1 MAHLPAV
8 HDPRHPR
15 DLHPGAWWAWALGLS
30 VAASRTNNPVLL
42 VLLLVVAGFVVA
54 MKRTDAPW
62 ARAYTMFVQIALV
75 VVALRVV
82 LQAVLSTHA
91 QGTHVIVTLP
101 EIPLPDA
108 ISGIKLGG
116 VITWEAVLSA
126 LYAGGQLAVIL
137 VCFGA
142 ANALA
147 SPRRLLQL
155 LPAALYEIQVAMVV
169 ALTFAPQL
177 VVDARR
183 VRNARRL
190 RGRRMRARDLFRTT
204 AMPILESSLD
214 RSVAL
219 AAAMDA
225 RGYGRT
231 RHLPRRRRQM
241 TSALSLAGTGGL
253 LVGLYGLLSASIRP
267 ALSIGAVVAGLALA
281 VAALVLG
288 AARATRTRYR
298 PDPWAL
304 PEWLVAASGV
314 FVAAVMVWSSMRGIG
329 GLTMPSAMA
338 VPPLSPG
345 SVLAIL
351 VGLLPALAAPDATRS
366 AAVMAGTTSA
376 HRPGSAPAA
385 PGQPDPAGTDLPGTA
400 PVGTAPAGTAPA
412 CTDPQP
418 TEVAHR

>member
-42 VLLLVVAGFVVA
+42 VLLLAVAGFVVA

-62 ARAYTMFVQIALV
+62 ARAYGMFVRIALI

-82 LQAVLSTHA
+82 LQAVLSTQA

-101 EIPLPDA
+101 LVPLPDA
-108 ISGIKLGG
+108 ITGIKIGG

-126 LYAGGQLAVIL
+126 LYAGAQLAVIL

-155 LPAALYEIQVAMVV
+155 LPAALYEVQVAMIV
-169 ALTFAPQL
+169 AMTFAPQL

-183 VRNARRL
+183 VHTARRL
-190 RGRRMRARDLFRTT
+190 RGRRLRTRDLFRTT
-204 AMPILESSLD
+204 AMPILESALD

-219 AAAMDA
+219 AAAMEA

-231 RHLPRRRRQM
+231 RHLPRRRRQI

-253 LVGLYGLLSASIRP
+253 MVGLYGLLSASIRP

-304 PEWLVAASGV
+304 PEWLVAASGG
-314 FVAAVMVWSSMRGIG
+314 FVAAVMVWSSMRGLG

-338 VPPLSPG
+338 VPPLSAGP
-345 SVLAIL
+345 VLASL
-351 VGLLPALAAPDATRS
+351 VGLLPALAAPDANGS
-366 AAVMAGTTSA
+366 AVLTAGATPPQGS
-376 HRPGSAPAA
+376 GSAPADA
-385 PGQPDPAGTDLPGTA
+385 GHPDPPATA
-400 PVGTAPAGTAPA
+400 TASRAASACTAPAS
-412 CTDPQP
+412 TDPQP

>member
-15 DLHPGAWWAWALGLS
+15 DLHPGAWWVWALGLS
-30 VAASRTNNPVLL
+30 VAASRTNNPALL

-54 MKRTDAPW
+54 VKRTDAPW

-155 LPAALYEIQVAMVV
+155 LPTALYEIQVALVV

-204 AMPILESSLD
+204 AMPILESALD

-267 ALSIGAVVAGLALA
+267 ALSIGAVVAGLAMA
-281 VAALVLG
+281 IAALVLG

-345 SVLAIL
+345 PVLAIL

-366 AAVMAGTTSA
+366 ADGAAGATSA
-376 HRPGSAPAA
+376 RRTGSAPAA
-385 PGQPDPAGTDLPGTA
+385 DGQPDPP
-400 PVGTAPAGTAPA
+400 GTAPA
-412 CTDPQP
+412 CTYPQP